1 LGGLYIDTK
10 YVEAV
15 GDKKMN
21 FEPENLAEYIGHDD
35 PNNPL
40 FYVDEWESDSP
51 QCLMLDGAPG
61 LGKTTA
67 AYLIGKYLELDIVE
81 YNASD
86 ERGIDFIRNQLKSA
100 SKTATLWNGGR
111 LILLDEADGL
121 TKPAQDS
128 LKRIMEK
135 SNCWWIL
142 TCNDNSK
149 IIPAIKSRCVIFS
162 FKPYSVKQISAYQ
175 ALLLSKTGVA
185 STESPAVLHSQF
197 NGDLR
202 AIGKHILSK
211 KKLELSQSSIDEI
224 TLHIAAGDWTNTHKT
239 MLGMIRAG
247 ASLHYLMREIQN
259 YVKSVG
265 LTSERLYTF
274 YVVWGDFVIR
284 MNQWPFDEESFVD
297 YFIASLY
304 NADTKNKEE

>member
-1 LGGLYIDTK
+1 
-10 YVEAV
+10 
-15 GDKKMN
+15 MN

-81 YNASD
+81 Y
-86 ERGIDFIRNQLKSA
+86 
-100 SKTATLWNGGR
+100 
-111 LILLDEADGL
+111 
-121 TKPAQDS
+121 
-128 LKRIMEK
+128 
-135 SNCWWIL
+135 
-142 TCNDNSK
+142 
-149 IIPAIKSRCVIFS
+149 
-162 FKPYSVKQISAYQ
+162 
-175 ALLLSKTGVA
+175 
-185 STESPAVLHSQF
+185 
-197 NGDLR
+197 
-202 AIGKHILSK
+202 K